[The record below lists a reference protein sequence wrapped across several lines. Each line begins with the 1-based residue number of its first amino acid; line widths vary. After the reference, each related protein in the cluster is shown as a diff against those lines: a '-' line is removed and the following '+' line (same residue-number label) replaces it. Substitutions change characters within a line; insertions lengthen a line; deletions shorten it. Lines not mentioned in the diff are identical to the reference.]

1 MRSITRDGH
10 RLDPADIV
18 VNLHHAYRRPKFR
31 DRHYLVSRRPLRGC
45 GYRRCIDPRRAARA
59 LAFRTADRASTR
71 QSHPLKQEQ
80 THMVDNLQSQAVTGS
95 AIKSVG
101 VVGLGHMGH
110 AFAVNLVEDGH
121 QVVVYD
127 RDPERTAAVSGAR
140 AAGQLTD
147 LAVCDVVV
155 TSLPDDDAL
164 AAVAL
169 GPLGLA
175 GILAPNAVHISASTV
190 SPTMSRRVA
199 EEHARY
205 RQGYVAAPVLGNPDF
220 AQKRELFVLAAGLPS
235 AMEKV
240 RSLLERL
247 CQRLFVIGEDAALAN
262 LVKLAANV
270 LTATTLECM
279 GEVLALLRKGG
290 VEGHVG
296 FDVLTNSLF
305 DSRVH
310 KTYGGKIVEGHYSP
324 PGMAVPLAIKD
335 LRLALAEA
343 EHLAVPMPA
352 ASLVH
357 DRLVA
362 MMARGWAGLDWSALG
377 LLAAVDAGLEDG
389 R

>member
-1 MRSITRDGH
+1 
-10 RLDPADIV
+10 
-18 VNLHHAYRRPKFR
+18 
-31 DRHYLVSRRPLRGC
+31 
-45 GYRRCIDPRRAARA
+45 
-59 LAFRTADRASTR
+59 
-71 QSHPLKQEQ
+71 
-80 THMVDNLQSQAVTGS
+80 MVDNLQSQAVTGS

-140 AAGQLTD
+140 AAAQLTD

-175 GILAPNAVHISASTV
+175 GILAPNAVHISTSTV

-290 VEGHVG
+290 VEGHLG